1 MCHIHQKHEFYRI
14 KDFLKYSKIM
24 KGVKKLHNSITEA
37 ELVHKLCTIKKTLDK
52 SKQEFFNLVFL
63 DNECYFRFL
72 NELVCPNGQ
81 TISDILNE
89 LEYCI
94 PFSLTDDSFSLFM
107 SSCSASDI
115 EKMEALRRGFIQS
128 CKNDF
133 LLLLC
138 HITDKEQW
146 QHTIETCEQ
155 LRKKNRTTFK
165 QKGLNKYDLQ

>member
-1 MCHIHQKHEFYRI
+1 MR
-14 KDFLKYSKIM
+14 
-24 KGVKKLHNSITEA
+24 NSITEA
-37 ELVHKLCTIKKTLDK
+37 ELVQKLCTIKKTLDK
-52 SKQEFFNLVFL
+52 SKQEFYNIVFL
-63 DNECYFRFL
+63 DNECYFQFL

-107 SSCSASDI
+107 SSCSSDDI

-133 LLLLC
+133 LLLLY
-138 HITDKEQW
+138 HITDEIQW
-146 QHTIETCEQ
+146 QHILKNCEQ
-155 LRKKNRTTFK
+155 LRKKNRTIFE
-165 QKGLNKYDLQ
+165 QKRSEQI